1 MTHTLI
7 IPDNVEKIIRNLCAL
22 SPDREWSGVL
32 FYYFEGNFDE
42 GLTLTCK
49 DILLLDQ
56 GSGTATE
63 FDASNP
69 EVARYM
75 FSNGLM
81 NCCIGLIH
89 SHQSFSTFF
98 SGTDTGTLLNEG
110 KDCNNFLSLIVN
122 NAGQYTA
129 AITRKV
135 LVSTDIS
142 ERVVSRGEYSL
153 FNTETKVHI
162 PEETEENEYQDK
174 EIRVEYFKLN
184 IEKNSTILANPE
196 CTAFGG
202 IIKRPQTKGY
212 STEVPQYTQKHTQ
225 QYGPY
230 GWKPQ
235 EKKENPVGDYYG
247 SLFKEYGIERADPL
261 KGSTE
266 SDESEYAILDEQ
278 CRKINWNDKEYLL
291 LLERMFFGSPF
302 IKEPKYTDFKS
313 EIRYVASFFDSGC
326 TKAFSDTTDMEI
338 WLISSIDYY
347 LYDVDIPVY
356 EKTKEYAECFDDTSV
371 IAYHIAN
378 ALSQY
383 AETSDFIAAACHL
396 LMSKI

>member
-1 MTHTLI
+1 M
-7 IPDNVEKIIRNLCAL
+7 
-22 SPDREWSGVL
+22 
-32 FYYFEGNFDE
+32 
-42 GLTLTCK
+42 
-49 DILLLDQ
+49 
-56 GSGTATE
+56 
-63 FDASNP
+63 
-69 EVARYM
+69 
-75 FSNGLM
+75 
-81 NCCIGLIH
+81 
-89 SHQSFSTFF
+89 
-98 SGTDTGTLLNEG
+98 
-110 KDCNNFLSLIVN
+110 
-122 NAGQYTA
+122 
-129 AITRKV
+129 
-135 LVSTDIS
+135 VSTDIS

-235 EKKENPVGDYYG
+235 EKKENTVGDYYG
-247 SLFKEYGIERADPL
+247 SLFKEYGIEKTDTL

-313 EIRYVASFFDSGC
+313 EVRYVASFFDSGC

-338 WLISSIDYY
+338 WLTSSIDYY

-396 LMSKI
+396 LMNKI